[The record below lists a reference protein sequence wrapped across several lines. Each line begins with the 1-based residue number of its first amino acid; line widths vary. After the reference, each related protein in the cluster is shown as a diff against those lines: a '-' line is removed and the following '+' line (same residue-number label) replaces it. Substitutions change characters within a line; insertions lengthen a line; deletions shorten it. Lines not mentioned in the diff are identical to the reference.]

1 MGWCNGPIRSE
12 DRSWSGAA
20 GTDGI
25 DGVTGPAGADGG
37 VSVCASQIA
46 MLQWYPG
53 SKVDYA
59 TGSGPTG
66 VAFDGTNIWITNAGS
81 DTVSKMVTGN

>member
-1 MGWCNGPIRSE
+1 
-12 DRSWSGAA
+12 
-20 GTDGI
+20 
-25 DGVTGPAGADGG
+25 
-37 VSVCASQIA
+37 

-59 TGSGPTG
+59 TGTDPAG
-66 VAFDGTNIWITNAGS
+66 VAFDGTSIWIPNTGS

>member
-1 MGWCNGPIRSE
+1 
-12 DRSWSGAA
+12 
-20 GTDGI
+20 
-25 DGVTGPAGADGG
+25 
-37 VSVCASQIA
+37 VSVNASQIA

-59 TGSGPTG
+59 TGTGPSG
-66 VAFDGTNIWITNAGS
+66 VAFDGTNIWITNYDV